1 MLAKAADLLDKEAD
15 RMAASLLVRLEP
27 APTVVIG
34 IVIGLILTGVCL
46 LMFDYMACVK

>member
-15 RMAASLLVRLEP
+15 RMAASLLAKLEP
-27 APTVVIG
+27 VLAVVMG
-34 IVIGLILTGVCL
+34 AVIGLILTGVCL